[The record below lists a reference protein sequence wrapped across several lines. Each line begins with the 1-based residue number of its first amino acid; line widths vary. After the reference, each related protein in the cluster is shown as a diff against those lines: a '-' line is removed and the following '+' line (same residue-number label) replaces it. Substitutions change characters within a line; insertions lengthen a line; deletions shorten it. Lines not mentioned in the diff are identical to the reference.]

1 MTRIGDA
8 ALLTIPAAKQTKDLC
23 KVHNTPLTMYYIP
36 TTGRTLIQC
45 ETCEA
50 EKTDAERQHAAA
62 QLEQCRQLMRAKM
75 PMKYGYNLQQI
86 VDRGGPVQQLE
97 VANALLSLAHEIVHG
112 QDGEMGRSVLIVGA
126 PGTGKTELSCGLI
139 RSLIN
144 MGCPAAL
151 YSDFYLRSKALM
163 QAWVSKEPGFE
174 VYMVKDMV
182 SPRLLVVDDIKAL
195 DKEGGLSGGLSALWD
210 NIVDQR
216 YTTPARWTL
225 YIGNISSSEEL
236 TRLVGPRI
244 ASRMSDNGLKYVLTY
259 PSFRKWEGEK

>member
-1 MTRIGDA
+1 MTRIDNA
-8 ALLTIPAAKQTKDLC
+8 APLTIPAAQQTKELC
-23 KVHNTPLTMYYIP
+23 KVHNTPLTMYFIP

-45 ETCEA
+45 EICEA
-50 EKTDAERQHAAA
+50 KKTDDERQRVAA

-75 PMKYGYNLQQI
+75 PMKYGYSLQQI

-97 VANALLSLAHEIVHG
+97 AANSLLSLAHEIAHAP
-112 QDGEMGRSVLIVGA
+112 DSTMGRSVLLVGA

-151 YSDFYLRSKALM
+151 YSDFYARSKALM
-163 QAWVSKEPGFE
+163 QAWTSKEPGYE
-174 VYMVKDMV
+174 ENMVKDMV
-182 SPRLLVVDDIKAL
+182 SPRLLVVDDVKGL
-195 DKEGGLSGGLSALWD
+195 DKDGGLSGGLSALWD

-225 YIGNISSSEEL
+225 YVGNISSPDEL
-236 TRLVGPRI
+236 HKLVGPRI
-244 ASRMSDNGLKYVLTY
+244 ASRMSDNGLRYVLTY
-259 PSFRKWEGEK
+259 PSFRRWEGDK